1 MYYYIKLDTTEDIQA
16 EWFPLMIP
24 IQTFLFVGKIEYLS
38 VLRQRLDI
46 CVEQCGLPRRAG
58 TGQV

>member
-1 MYYYIKLDTTEDIQA
+1 
-16 EWFPLMIP
+16 MIP
-24 IQTFLFVGKIEYLS
+24 IQTVLFVGKIEYLS

-58 TGQV
+58 TGQVWQSEDSGMWWQK